1 VVRRYAPALVTGAVV
16 DRETGRRALREF
28 HRARRRRYL
37 EDVDWIDSL
46 YKAYITALI
55 AAAAIFFG
63 SRLFGTDRVS
73 ASDLADIRRY
83 GPAALG
89 LVVAIAVA
97 AGLRSGTR
105 GGPLALE
112 PPDVTHILLAPM
124 PRGPVLRDAAWRQF
138 RGVVSAGA
146 LLGAVAANLAAFRL
160 PGNRAAW
167 VIAGVAFGALAV
179 LAAWGA
185 ALVASGLRVNY
196 RLANAIGLALIVWSA
211 ADLATGAHTAPGT
224 LLGRLALLPISSG
237 AVAVASAAVGSVLAL
252 AVAAA
257 GLVFIGGLSVEAAER
272 RARLVGE
279 LRFAATLQDIRT
291 VIVLHRQL
299 ALQLPRMR
307 PWFRVGQGR
316 DASWSTGA
324 RSCWTRDWQGI
335 ARWPGTRLVRQLA
348 LGLIAGAA
356 LAIVWQGTGA
366 LVIVAGIAL
375 YLAGIDATEGLAQET
390 DHPIL
395 AAGYP
400 IAWGRLLLRHLLVP
414 LCVVALG
421 EIAGLAMVAL
431 LSGSVTA
438 VEVSAMVIVPGALA
452 ATVGG
457 AVSVV
462 LGSPSANLLALG
474 SEMGLPEFGTLLV
487 ILRQTFPT
495 ALAVL
500 AVVPVAIAQDTTTGS
515 PIAAAAI
522 ALAAPMVAALGLAI
536 WLRTRK
542 LAFE

>member
-1 VVRRYAPALVTGAVV
+1 LVTGAVV
-16 DRETGRRALREF
+16 DQVTGRRALREF

-55 AAAAIFFG
+55 AAGAIFFG
-63 SRLFGTDRVS
+63 SRLFGTHPVS
-73 ASDLADIRRY
+73 ASDLADVLRY

-89 LVVAIAVA
+89 LVVALAVA

-112 PPDVTHILLAPM
+112 APDVTHILLAPM
-124 PRGPVLRDAAWRQF
+124 PRGPVLRDAAWRQL

-146 LLGAVAANLAAFRL
+146 LLGAVAGNLAAFRL

-167 VIAGVAFGALAV
+167 IAAGVAFGALAV

-185 ALVASGLRVNY
+185 ALVASGTRMRNRRASV
-196 RLANAIGLALIVWSA
+196 IGLALIVWSV
-211 ADLATGAHTAPGT
+211 ADLVEGTKTAPGS
-224 LLGRLALLPISSG
+224 LLARVALLPISSG
-237 AVAVASAAVGSVLAL
+237 TVAVASAVIGAALAL
-252 AVAAA
+252 TLATV
-257 GLVFIGGLSVEAAER
+257 GLVCIGGVSVEAAER
-272 RARLVGE
+272 RAQLVGE

-299 ALQLPRMR
+299 ALQLPRAR
-307 PWFRVGQGR
+307 PWFRVAQGR
-316 DASWSTGA
+316 DASWSTGV

-335 ARWPGTRLVRQLA
+335 ARWPGTRLLRQLA

-356 LAIVWQGTGA
+356 LAFVWEGTGA
-366 LVIVAGIAL
+366 LVVVAGIAL

-414 LCVVALG
+414 LCLVTIGELAGLAVVAL
-421 EIAGLAMVAL
+421 LT
-431 LSGSVTA
+431 GSVTA
-438 VEVSAMVIVPGALA
+438 VEVAAMVVVPGALA

-462 LGSPSANLLALG
+462 LGTPSANLLALG

-495 ALAVL
+495 ALAIL
-500 AVVPVAIAQDTTTGS
+500 AVVPVVIAQDPSNGS
-515 PIAAAAI
+515 PITVAAI
-522 ALAAPMVAALGLAI
+522 GLVAPMLASLGLAI
-536 WLRTRK
+536 WLRTRT

>member
-1 VVRRYAPALVTGAVV
+1 VPRYAPALVTGAVV
-16 DRETGRRALREF
+16 DQVAGRRALREL

-55 AAAAIFFG
+55 AAGAIFFG
-63 SRLFGTDRVS
+63 SRLFGTHPVS
-73 ASDLADIRRY
+73 ASDLADVLRY

-89 LVVAIAVA
+89 LVVALAVA

-112 PPDVTHILLAPM
+112 APDVTHILLAPM
-124 PRGPVLRDAAWRQF
+124 PRGPVLRDAAWRQL

-146 LLGAVAANLAAFRL
+146 LLGAVAGNLAAFRL

-167 VIAGVAFGALAV
+167 IAAGVAFGALAV

-185 ALVASGLRVNY
+185 ALVASGTRMRNRSASV
-196 RLANAIGLALIVWSA
+196 IGLALIVWSA
-211 ADLATGAHTAPGT
+211 ADLAAGTKTAPGS
-224 LLGRLALLPISSG
+224 LLARLAFLPISSG
-237 AVAVASAAVGSVLAL
+237 TVAVASAVIGAALAL
-252 AVAAA
+252 TLATV
-257 GLVFIGGLSVEAAER
+257 GLACIGGVSVEAAER
-272 RARLVGE
+272 RAQLVGE

-299 ALQLPRMR
+299 ALQLPRAR
-307 PWFRVGQGR
+307 PWFRVAQGR
-316 DASWSTGA
+316 GASWSTGA

-335 ARWPGTRLVRQLA
+335 ARWPGTRLLRQLT

-356 LAIVWQGTGA
+356 LAFVWEGTGA
-366 LVIVAGIAL
+366 FVVVAGIAL

-400 IAWGRLLLRHLLVP
+400 IAWGRLLVRHLLVP
-414 LCVVALG
+414 LCLVTIG
-421 EIAGLAMVAL
+421 ELAGLAVVAL

-438 VEVSAMVIVPGALA
+438 VEVAAMVVIPGALA

-462 LGSPSANLLALG
+462 LGTPSANLLALG

-500 AVVPVAIAQDTTTGS
+500 AVVPVVIAQDPSNGR
-515 PIAAAAI
+515 PITVAAI
-522 ALAAPMVAALGLAI
+522 ALVAPVLASLGLAI